1 MRVGLLCGTNMAMEA
16 CPCEEGLGGH
26 SLDGPPQV
34 GPLHLSW
41 GLDSSEQLTE
51 SSSFWNE
58 VWASGIG
65 HEKGA
70 GDGLLSCP
78 KLGQSKT
85 TN

>member
-1 MRVGLLCGTNMAMEA
+1 MDPPKWVLYTY
-16 CPCEEGLGGH
+16 LG
-26 SLDGPPQV
+26 
-34 GPLHLSW
+34 